1 MNLTLDLLISGGES
15 SDYGDFDVYMS
26 CVWINGDITM
36 ERINKELLDS
46 VSEKAKVSPRLRM
59 NYNFHL
65 SLDEKCH
72 RFLNAVEPGTEVP
85 IHKHPTKDETF
96 VILRGRVKVTTHGD
110 DGSII
115 DSVVLS
121 PEDGQY
127 GVNIPKGVWHTLE
140 SLEAGSVI
148 FECKEGPFVEHEVDG
163 ILELK

>member
-1 MNLTLDLLISGGES
+1 
-15 SDYGDFDVYMS
+15 
-26 CVWINGDITM
+26 M

-46 VSEKAKVSPRLRM
+46 VSEKAKVSLRLRM
-59 NYNFHL
+59 NYNFHK

-72 RFLNAVEPGTEVP
+72 RFLNAVEPGTIVP

-96 VILRGRVKVTTHGD
+96 VILRGKVKVTTHSD
-110 DGSII
+110 DGAVL
-115 DSVVLS
+115 DSVLLC
-121 PEDGQY
+121 PDNGQY

-163 ILELK
+163 ILEL